1 MTDHTI
7 TDVAALEA
15 IYGAPRGASITKEV
29 DRLLPV
35 YRTFVEAA
43 PFCALATSGPEG
55 LDVSPRGDAPGFV
68 TVEDDKTLYLPDRA
82 GNNRV
87 DSLRNVVRDPR
98 IALLFLIP
106 GIGETFRINGT
117 AKVSIDPALLER
129 FAIDGKK
136 PRSVLKIAIES
147 VFFQCSRAIVRS
159 DLWNPEKHRDRT
171 SLPTAGQIL
180 QAVSQEAFDGAAY
193 DAALPKRVAETLY

>member
-1 MTDHTI
+1 MTDHII

-15 IYGAPRGASITKEV
+15 IYGLPRAASLTKEV

-68 TVEDDKTLYLPDRA
+68 TVEDEKTLYLPDRA

-87 DSLRNVVRDPR
+87 DSLRNVIRDPR

-117 AKVSIDPALLER
+117 ATVSIDPALLER

-159 DLWNPEKHRDRT
+159 DLWNSDKHRDRT

-180 QAVSQEAFDGAAY
+180 QAVSKEAFDGAAY
-193 DAALPKRVAETLY
+193 DEALPKRVAETLY

>member
-1 MTDHTI
+1 MSDHTI
-7 TDVAALEA
+7 IDVAALEA
-15 IYGAPRGASITKEV
+15 IYGLPRAASLTKEV

-68 TVEDDKTLYLPDRA
+68 TVEDEKTLYLPDRA
-82 GNNRV
+82 GNNRI

-98 IALLFLIP
+98 VALLFLIP

-117 AKVSIDPALLER
+117 ATVSVDPALLER
-129 FAIDGKK
+129 FAVDGKK

>member
-1 MTDHTI
+1 MSDHTL
-7 TDVAALEA
+7 TDIAALEA
-15 IYGAPRGASITKEV
+15 IYGLPRAASLTKEV

-35 YRTFVEAA
+35 YRTFIEAA

-87 DSLRNVVRDPR
+87 DSLRNVIRDPR

-117 AKVSIDPALLER
+117 ATVSVDPALLER
-129 FAIDGKK
+129 FTVDGKK

-159 DLWNPEKHRDRT
+159 DLWNSEKHRDRT